1 MPLVGGGGAGNVSGG
16 NPSGTGTSINYVG
29 NHAYAYS
36 GVIEVSNSLVTLLD
50 FSVGNSYIM
59 AKFQPFYNDADQ
71 GDNVAFEIKVDSELI
86 YSIELAGATTANTH
100 RGDPN
105 PIPILI
111 PPYGRI
117 TVQGKN
123 STDSDTRNIGIVITG
138 RVYE

>member
-1 MPLVGGGGAGNVSGG
+1 MLGGG
-16 NPSGTGTSINYVG
+16 NPVSGNNPAGTGTGLNYVG

-36 GVIEVSNSLVTLLD
+36 GIFSASTTESNMLK
-50 FSVGNSYIM
+50 FSTGNSYIM

-71 GDNVAFEIKVDSELI
+71 GDNVAFEIKLDSELI

-111 PPYGRI
+111 PPYGHI

-123 STDSDTRNIGIVITG
+123 ATDSDTRNIGLVITG
-138 RVYE
+138 RVYA